1 MMKKHD
7 NSLFQIGEVTKILGV
22 TRKALLVYE
31 NMGLLTPAVKDETNG
46 FRYYSADNMT
56 QIRSIRSLQALGL
69 SLKEVAEYY
78 YDTENMDKL
87 LDKLYELRKMLDR
100 NIQMLQV
107 RSAKQG
113 DFTVHKTVLPRQVC
127 FCREYRCKDV
137 AEAAIK
143 LRDTYIA
150 AARTGKMSMAARMF
164 TVRMTDDLG
173 ILDLM
178 CCIPVD
184 ESFDG
189 AERMEFD
196 ETHALCIYYRGPYE
210 GTAEA
215 MRVLMEHVSKNGIKP
230 AGRLRSVYLE
240 GPPNRG
246 DNSADKEKPCH
257 LNKVLGR
264 NKLSFLSTAD
274 IHSLCFF
281 GLIPPCVSIRRLKQT
296 KFAPFYLTRQI
307 FYRMQCILCISN
319 LCALHSCSCIG

>member
-31 NMGLLTPAVKDETNG
+31 NMGLLTPAVKDESNG

-69 SLKEVAEYY
+69 SRKEVAAYY
-78 YDTENMDKL
+78 YDTENMDRL
-87 LDKLYELRKMLDR
+87 LQRLYELRTMLDR

-107 RSAKQG
+107 CSSKQG

-127 FCREYRCKDV
+127 FCREYQCKDV

-150 AARTGKMSMAARMF
+150 AARTGKMSMTARMF
-164 TVRMTDDLG
+164 TMRMTDNPD

-178 CCIPVD
+178 CCIPVE

-189 AERMEFD
+189 AECMEFD
-196 ETHALCIYYRGPYE
+196 ETPASCIYYRGPYE
-210 GTAEA
+210 GTGEA
-215 MRVLMEHVSKNGIKP
+215 MRALMKYIQESGIEA

-246 DNSADKEKPCH
+246 DNSADYITQIA
-257 LNKVLGR
+257 V
-264 NKLSFLSTAD
+264 
-274 IHSLCFF
+274 
-281 GLIPPCVSIRRLKQT
+281 
-296 KFAPFYLTRQI
+296 LTRT
-307 FYRMQCILCISN
+307 
-319 LCALHSCSCIG
+319 AVKV